1 LNPEKSYFCSDFSVI
16 DCMSSHGSIK
26 FQLPGF
32 RWLIMRSILIL
43 KVMALV
49 FIGVSIYFTI
59 CLSFIRPQHTPLMV
73 KRHFEFKKKDKKVD
87 FQHTWVPIEKISP
100 NLIQAVVASEDNRF
114 TQHFGIDFGAIEK
127 ARDFNKRSTKR
138 KRGASTISQQTAK
151 NIFLWPA
158 RSYLRKGFE
167 VYFTLL
173 IETFWS
179 KKRVMEVYL
188 NMIEMGP
195 GIYGAEATSQR
206 HFHKPAAKLT
216 KGEAALIAASLPNP
230 RRRNPAKPSAYMYQR
245 QQEILSL
252 MRKIGKVEL

>member
-1 LNPEKSYFCSDFSVI
+1 MNLNDTLRFKWSDP
-16 DCMSSHGSIK
+16 K
-26 FQLPGF
+26 QLLLRF
-32 RWLIMRSILIL
+32 ILIV
-43 KVMALV
+43 KVLAIV
-49 FIGVSIYFTI
+49 FVGVTIYFAI
-59 CLSFIRPQHTPLMV
+59 CLSFIRPQHTPLMT
-73 KRHFEFKKKDKKVD
+73 KRYFEFRKAEKKVEY
-87 FQHTWVPIEKISP
+87 QHKWVPLEKISP

-127 ARDFNKRSTKR
+127 ARDFNKKSARR

-158 RSYLRKGFE
+158 RTYLRKGFE

-173 IETFWS
+173 IETCWS

-195 GIYGAEATSQR
+195 GIYGAEAAAQ
-206 HFHKPAAKLT
+206 HYFHKSASKLT
-216 KGEAALIAASLPNP
+216 KGEAALIAVSLPNP
-230 RRRNPAKPSAYMYQR
+230 RKRNPARPSAYMYQR